1 MYLTPST
8 PKSIPTLPYL
18 GRYLPSY
25 LTLPY
30 LPRYLPDLP
39 TYYIHHTTPTKM
51 LALQPSSSSK
61 QPALIPNLL
70 PCKIAHSGPIP
81 TSQRHWNP
89 LPTRS
94 PKHHP
99 NSHEVHFRGRKL
111 RSKQLKLP
119 EKYTGVVAQ
128 KTERRLLPQQ
138 QGGQQGQGR
147 RDEIEKDQDQ
157 DEEDTQLPIEV
168 QILETNGT
176 FDQVVI
182 WAHEAVPEGED
193 VYVKGIEEW
202 IGFAE
207 SVGHPS
213 VRRLLLTTSGDICWR
228 EKKDR
233 EEGRKGKLLT
243 WRSLV

>member
-1 MYLTPST
+1 MGKVGIVGSIHSSIHKVDVVTDVVMIDFHKDANTTRLSRLHVPSTYLTPST

-18 GRYLPSY
+18 
-25 LTLPY
+25 
-30 LPRYLPDLP
+30 PRYLPDLP
-39 TYYIHHTTPTKM
+39 AHYTHHTTPTKM
-51 LALQPSSSSK
+51 LALQPSSSSSE

-128 KTERRLLPQQ
+128 KTERRLSPQQ
-138 QGGQQGQGR
+138 QGGQPQGR
-147 RDEIEKDQDQ
+147 RNEIEEDQDQ
-157 DEEDTQLPIEV
+157 DEEDTQLPTEV
-168 QILETNGT
+168 KILETNGT

-207 SVGHPS
+207 SVGHLS
-213 VRRLLLTTSGDICWR
+213 VR
-228 EKKDR
+228 
-233 EEGRKGKLLT
+233 
-243 WRSLV
+243 

>member
-1 MYLTPST
+1 M
-8 PKSIPTLPYL
+8 
-18 GRYLPSY
+18 
-25 LTLPY
+25 
-30 LPRYLPDLP
+30 
-39 TYYIHHTTPTKM
+39 
-51 LALQPSSSSK
+51 
-61 QPALIPNLL
+61 
-70 PCKIAHSGPIP
+70 
-81 TSQRHWNP
+81 
-89 LPTRS
+89 
-94 PKHHP
+94 
-99 NSHEVHFRGRKL
+99 

-138 QGGQQGQGR
+138 QEGQPQGR
-147 RDEIEKDQDQ
+147 RDEIEEDQDQ

-168 QILETNGT
+168 KILETNGT

-213 VRRLLLTTSGDICWR
+213 VR
-228 EKKDR
+228 
-233 EEGRKGKLLT
+233 
-243 WRSLV
+243 

>member
-1 MYLTPST
+1 MIIDFHKDANTTRLSRLHVPSTYLTPST
-8 PKSIPTLPYL
+8 PKSIP
-18 GRYLPSY
+18 RY

-39 TYYIHHTTPTKM
+39 TYYTHHTTPTKM

-94 PKHHP
+94 PNHHSD
-99 NSHEVHFRGRKL
+99 SHEVHFRGRKL

-128 KTERRLLPQQ
+128 KTERRLPTQP
-138 QGGQQGQGR
+138 QGR
-147 RDEIEKDQDQ
+147 RNEIEKDQDQ

-213 VRRLLLTTSGDICWR
+213 VR
-228 EKKDR
+228 
-233 EEGRKGKLLT
+233 
-243 WRSLV
+243 

>member
-1 MYLTPST
+1 
-8 PKSIPTLPYL
+8 
-18 GRYLPSY
+18 
-25 LTLPY
+25 
-30 LPRYLPDLP
+30 
-39 TYYIHHTTPTKM
+39 M
-51 LALQPSSSSK
+51 LALQPSSSK

-94 PKHHP
+94 PKHHSD
-99 NSHEVHFRGRKL
+99 SHEVHFRGRKL

-128 KTERRLLPQQ
+128 KTERRLLPQPQ
-138 QGGQQGQGR
+138 QGGQPQGR
-147 RDEIEKDQDQ
+147 RDEIEEDQDQ
-157 DEEDTQLPIEV
+157 DEEDDDIQLPIEV
-168 QILETNGT
+168 KILETNGT

-213 VRRLLLTTSGDICWR
+213 VR
-228 EKKDR
+228 
-233 EEGRKGKLLT
+233 
-243 WRSLV
+243 